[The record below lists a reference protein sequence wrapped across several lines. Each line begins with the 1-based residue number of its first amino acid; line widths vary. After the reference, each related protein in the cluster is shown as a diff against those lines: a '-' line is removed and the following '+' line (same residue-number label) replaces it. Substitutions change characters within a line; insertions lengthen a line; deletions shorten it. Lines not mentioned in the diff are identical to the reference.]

1 MVLSQHILLLHIWEG
16 AIAPRILPYE
26 YEAATCHSHTAAQ
39 SVSMGDADK
48 ILEGQ
53 LVMLISQLQ
62 IIKVLDEL
70 IMDTGTAIH
79 QEHFAF

>member
-1 MVLSQHILLLHIWEG
+1 
-16 AIAPRILPYE
+16 
-26 YEAATCHSHTAAQ
+26 
-39 SVSMGDADK
+39 MGDADK

-70 IMDTGTAIH
+70 IMDTGTAFH